1 MRNYYI
7 KEIANKGKFFKEKDS
22 IPPIH
27 LSDFVEDLIVF
38 DTFLW
43 TDDDSNCGD
52 MLILIPYL
60 YYFLKIDIQ
69 TSFVK
74 KEDIEKYAREQCF
87 TLVKNTIYFS
97 LIPIQLLV
105 LYEKNFDKLF
115 NDYKFPDGSLI
126 MNYKKEINQFYKW
139 YNEEVDEDFD

>member
-27 LSDFVEDLIVF
+27 LSDFVEDLKEF

-43 TDDDSNCGD
+43 SDDDSNCGD
-52 MLILIPYL
+52 TLILMPYL
-60 YYFLKIDIQ
+60 YYFLKNDIK

-74 KEDIEKYAREQCF
+74 KDDIEKYAREQCF
-87 TLVKNTIYFS
+87 TLVKNTVYFS
-97 LIPIQLLV
+97 LIPIQLLTE
-105 LYEKNFDKLF
+105 YKKNFDKLF
-115 NDYKFPDGSLI
+115 NGYKFPDGSLI
-126 MNYKKEINQFYKW
+126 MNYKKEIEQFYIW
-139 YNEEVDEDFD
+139 YKEEVDEVFD